1 MYTIKLSLER
11 VTKFSLVVFITG
23 FISSCGGGSSSSET
37 TVDKATTDSAGE
49 DPLYADQWHLN
60 NTAQFSGAWIGE
72 DINVVPVWNA
82 GVKGQGVLV
91 AVVDDGLQL
100 AHEDI
105 AANIAANKSWDFR
118 QGDTDPS
125 PQSHNSHGTS
135 VAGLIAARDLNGLGL
150 RGVAPRASLAA
161 FNLLWDSDSGTVS
174 TFDLFDAM
182 TLNSSDV
189 AVSNN
194 SWGSVD
200 NLGEAEPPT
209 DNLWHQGIASGI
221 ANGRNGKG
229 TIYVWAAGNGT
240 EHFSSDLIGQDNS
253 NYDFQAN
260 NRHVIAV
267 CAVDG
272 RGKRASYSEPGANI
286 WLCAPGGPAGST
298 GLTTTDLMGA
308 AGVNDQYRNPSV
320 TDEYADKAYTKNFL
334 GTSASTPI
342 VSGVVALMLEAN
354 PDLGWRDVRLILAET
369 ARMNDPNHSGWSLT
383 SPANGQPQY
392 NINHN
397 YGFGV
402 VEAQAAVVRSQT
414 WNNVGNQ
421 VIIEK
426 KLSNSVVVP
435 DNDSTEIQ
443 QTITLDAVNFP
454 ELIIEYVEVDFSSD
468 HQYYGDLEITLTAPS
483 GTQSILAETHDCLIE
498 FFDPLTQKFTYH
510 KRQGACVYK
519 YNPWTFATARHLGE
533 TSTGTW
539 VLNVA
544 DNGNTGAVG
553 KLLSWTLRIY
563 GRAL

>member
-1 MYTIKLSLER
+1 
-11 VTKFSLVVFITG
+11 
-23 FISSCGGGSSSSET
+23 
-37 TVDKATTDSAGE
+37 
-49 DPLYADQWHLN
+49 
-60 NTAQFSGAWIGE
+60 
-72 DINVVPVWNA
+72 
-82 GVKGQGVLV
+82 
-91 AVVDDGLQL
+91 
-100 AHEDI
+100 
-105 AANIAANKSWDFR
+105 
-118 QGDTDPS
+118 
-125 PQSHNSHGTS
+125 
-135 VAGLIAARDLNGLGL
+135 
-150 RGVAPRASLAA
+150 
-161 FNLLWDSDSGTVS
+161 LWDSVSGTVS
-174 TFDLFDAM
+174 NFDLFDAM
-182 TLNSSDV
+182 TRHSSDV

-200 NLGEAEPPT
+200 NLGEVEPPT
-209 DNLWHQGIASGI
+209 DNFWHQGIASGI

-240 EHFSSDLIGQDNS
+240 ENLGGLIGQDNS

-298 GLTTTDLMGA
+298 GLATTDLMGA
-308 AGVNDQYRNPSV
+308 TGVNDQYRHPNV

-383 SPANGQPQY
+383 SPASNQPQY
-392 NINHN
+392 HINHN

-402 VEAQAAVVRSQT
+402 VDAEAAVARAQT
-414 WNNVGNQ
+414 WLNVSNQ
-421 VIIEK
+421 RVINKPVDIVEDI
-426 KLSNSVVVP
+426 P
-435 DNDSTEIQ
+435 DNNSTGIQ
-443 QTITLDAVNFP
+443 QSILLDAAND
-454 ELIIEYVEVDFSSD
+454 ELIVEYVEVDFTSD
-468 HQYYGDLEITLTAPS
+468 HQYSGDLEIVLTAPS
-483 GTQSILAETHDCLIE
+483 GTQSILAESHDCLYT
-498 FFDPLTQKFTYH
+498 FPDPLNPNGITYL
-510 KRQGACVYK
+510 KQQGTCVYK
-519 YNPWTFATARHLGE
+519 YNPWTFGSARHLGE
-533 TSTGTW
+533 SSKGTW
-539 VLNVA
+539 VLSVA